1 MKRSLRPRDAVRRV
15 AALWRSSLPLRVV
28 TATSL
33 GLILVLAVG
42 GWLLLQQVAGGV
54 LEGKQKSSLAEASV
68 AVATLQEQLRSTEE
82 GVGVNERLTQIAQ
95 DAASRGSV
103 GGQYLVL
110 LRGPVS
116 DIVSSGLDPASVPDV
131 LRSQVSGGGDGLW
144 VTSTEAHFTD
154 GRAPEP
160 AVAIGASL
168 TATSGETY
176 PVFFVFPMTQEVQ
189 TLQVVQQAVLT
200 VGAVILVALGVFMYI
215 QVRQILAPVRAAR
228 VAAERIAAGHLSERV
243 PAKGTDDVALL
254 ATSMNHMAS
263 ELARQITQ
271 LENLSQVQQRFVS
284 DVSHELRTPLTTIRM
299 ASDVLHEARDDFD
312 PIARRSVELLDAELD
327 RFEGLLTDLLE
338 ISRFD
343 AGVADL
349 SVEVVDLTDLVRGE
363 IAQQA
368 AFAARFGSEARL
380 DAPHELHVECDPR
393 RIRRIVRNLIENA
406 IEHGEG
412 RPIDI
417 RLASDEN
424 AVALVVR
431 DHGVGFLASQSQQVF
446 NRFWRADPSRAR
458 VVGGTGLGLAI
469 ALEDA
474 RLHGGWLNA
483 WGRPRRGAQFRLTLP
498 KRAGGT
504 LAGSPLP
511 IVPAD
516 TEFWEEPA

>member
-1 MKRSLRPRDAVRRV
+1 MKRSLRPRTILRRAVAV
-15 AALWRSSLPLRVV
+15 WRSSLPLRVV
-28 TATSL
+28 AATSV
-33 GLILVLAVG
+33 GLIVVLTVG
-42 GWLLLQQVAGGV
+42 GWLLLQQITSGV

-68 AVATLQEQLRSTEE
+68 ALGTLQQQLRAADE
-82 GVGVNERLTQIAQ
+82 GVGVNERLTQVAQ
-95 DAASRGSV
+95 DAANRGSV

-110 LRGPVS
+110 VRGPVS
-116 DIVSSGLDPASVPDV
+116 DIVSAGLDPASVPEA
-131 LRSQVSGGGDGLW
+131 LRSEVTAGDGLW
-144 VTSTEAHFTD
+144 VTPTEARFTD
-154 GRAPEP
+154 GRAAAP
-160 AVAIGASL
+160 ALAIAGSL
-168 TATSGETY
+168 TATTGESY
-176 PVFFVFPMTQEVQ
+176 QVFFVFPMTQEIQ
-189 TLQVVQQAVLT
+189 TLQVVQSAVFT
-200 VGAVILVALGVFMYI
+200 VGAVIMAVLGVFMYV

-228 VAAERIAAGHLSERV
+228 MAAERIAAGHLSERV
-243 PAKGTDDVALL
+243 QAKGTDDLALL

-299 ASDVLHEARDDFD
+299 ASDVLHEARDHFD
-312 PIARRSVELLDAELD
+312 PVARRSVELLDAELD

-349 SVEVVDLTDLVRGE
+349 STEVVDLTELVRGE
-363 IAQQA
+363 IASQST
-368 AFAARFGSEARL
+368 FADRFGSEVRL
-380 DAPHELHVECDPR
+380 DAPGPLLVECDPR
-393 RIRRIVRNLIENA
+393 RIRRIVRNLIDNA

-412 RPIDI
+412 HPIDV
-417 RLASDEN
+417 RLARDDN

-431 DHGVGFLASQSQQVF
+431 DHGVGFFASQSQQVF

-458 VVGGTGLGLAI
+458 LVGGTGLGLAI

-498 KRAGGT
+498 RKAGGT
-504 LAGSPLP
+504 LTGSPLP

-516 TEFWEEPA
+516 TPTGGEQV